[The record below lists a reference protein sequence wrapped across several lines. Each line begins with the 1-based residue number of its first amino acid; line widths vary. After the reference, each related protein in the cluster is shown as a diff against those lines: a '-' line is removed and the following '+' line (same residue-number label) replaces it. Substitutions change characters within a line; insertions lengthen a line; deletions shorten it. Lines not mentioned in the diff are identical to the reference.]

1 MGIGDLGNLAN
12 EHSDKI
18 NEQVDNA
25 QEQHG
30 DKLGQ
35 HKDTVNK
42 GVDGAQDK
50 FLNGGENKG
59 VPLAEFK
66 AKYTEIVEKILASGA
81 KVAILGPTPVVEE
94 LEHVANRNQDDY
106 AKFIR
111 DFAAK
116 RDLPF
121 ADMNGLFK
129 TLIKA
134 KADKKVREFTVDGT
148 HLNERG
154 NALFANEVVK
164 TLAKATQADN
174 KPVFVIDSLDNV
186 ARYGR
191 LCKNFA
197 PAFKFLQEKG
207 WENLKAD
214 GSKFAIDGEK
224 VFAFLQNAELK
235 PWAKS
240 LTEAHS
246 AYIDIQVPLDGDEIF
261 GVGRLDPGGAQK
273 NFNGPDIRFY
283 EQKLLPVKVRKGEF
297 AMFLPP
303 LGAHAPCCTDDG
315 RKAVKK
321 LVIKVLAD

>member
-1 MGIGDLGNLAN
+1 MSGSNKVVVIGGGTSATRDFDFGKLAEQGLVQKYVNDGAPACYQYLGENTQCRQHYHLKCLKCGALIHLECAEMQQLSSHILAEHGFLPDPTRSANLAL
-12 EHSDKI
+12 I
-18 NEQVDNA
+18 
-25 QEQHG
+25 
-30 DKLGQ
+30 
-35 HKDTVNK
+35 
-42 GVDGAQDK
+42 
-50 FLNGGENKG
+50 
-59 VPLAEFK
+59 
-66 AKYTEIVEKILASGA
+66 
-81 KVAILGPTPVVEE
+81 
-94 LEHVANRNQDDY
+94 
-106 AKFIR
+106 

-116 RDLPF
+116 RELPF

-129 TLIKA
+129 SLINA

-164 TLAKATQADN
+164 TLAKATQADG
-174 KPVFVIDSLDNV
+174 KPVFVIDRLDNV
-186 ARYGR
+186 GRYGR

-224 VFAFLQNAELK
+224 VFAFVQDAELK

-246 AYIDIQVPLDGDEIF
+246 AYIDIQLPLDGDEIF
-261 GVGRLDPGGAQK
+261 GVGRLDPRGAQK

-283 EQKLLPVKVRKGEF
+283 EQKLLPVKVRQGEF

-315 RKAVKK
+315 RKTVKK
-321 LVIKVLAD
+321 LVIKVLAE